1 MNSKFN
7 TKEIDFEKE
16 NLRLLKENALLK
28 ERLSITDVSS
38 ISDELDLYDS
48 LRKTLDDFSIGT
60 IFLDEEFKIIYTNI
74 KINEIFIT
82 NYKELEG
89 NYLYKYDEIKMFS
102 ILRESKIGTE
112 VYYEGAFKPIKQSQE
127 VYVSIQAKKIQIAN
141 NKFAIALGIQDVTE
155 QHLAEKAVFKSYD
168 TFQKV
173 TDNLNYPIFVIDLE
187 KFDLVFLNRMAIQ
200 LQDKLDINNI
210 NKNIIQNLCKFEDI
224 DNIKHNDIKETKYFE
239 PVNKQ
244 WFHITCN
251 LIEWIDSKKVILIS
265 AIDITDKQKND
276 LLILE
281 QNTKL
286 EEALLKLTKQNER
299 INNQAK
305 LLQTINVTKDTMFS
319 IIGHDL
325 RGPVGNV
332 KNALDIIIE
341 EYDDLSSNEIYNFI
355 DALRES
361 ADSVFN
367 LLANLLYWA
376 KSQSGKIEYRP
387 ENILLNDIIEENVM
401 LFTSALSKKSIN
413 LHYSP
418 KTEYFLFAD
427 ENMIDAI
434 VRNVL
439 SNAIK
444 FTFENGNIHINI
456 EECLF
461 KGENAIKFSII
472 DDGIGIKKADVPKV
486 LDSEEHFSTYG
497 TNNEKGSGLGLI
509 LCNEFIIKHEGKML
523 MESTKYKGTIFSFTL
538 PAKELI
544 V

>member
-7 TKEIDFEKE
+7 TKEIDFEQE
-16 NLRLLKENALLK
+16 NSRLLKENALLK
-28 ERLSITDVSS
+28 KRLSIKDASS
-38 ISDELDLYDS
+38 ISKELDIFES
-48 LRKTLDDFSIGT
+48 FKRTVDDFSIGT
-60 IFLDEEFKIIYTNI
+60 IFLDYEFKIIYTNI
-74 KINEIFIT
+74 KINEIFNAISEEFAG
-82 NYKELEG
+82 K
-89 NYLYKYDEIKMFS
+89 YLFQYDKIKMFS
-102 ILRESKIGTE
+102 ILKESKIGTE
-112 VYYEGAFKPIKQSQE
+112 VYFEGTFKPIKQSE
-127 VYVSIQAKKIQIAN
+127 EAYVSIQAKKIQLAN
-141 NKFAIALGIQDVTE
+141 NKFAIALAIQDITE
-155 QHLAEKAVFKSYD
+155 QHLAENAVFKSYD

-187 KFDLVFLNRMAIQ
+187 NFNLLFLNRIAIK
-200 LQDKLDINNI
+200 LQNKLNINNI
-210 NKNIIQNLCKFEDI
+210 NKDILQNLCKLE
-224 DNIKHNDIKETKYFE
+224 NISNIEYGEIRETKYFE
-239 PVNKQ
+239 PINEQ

-251 LIEWIDSKKVILIS
+251 LIEWIDSKKVVLIS

-281 QNTKL
+281 QNKKL
-286 EEALLKLTKQNER
+286 EDALLKSTKQNER

-332 KNALDIIIE
+332 KNALDILIE

-367 LLANLLYWA
+367 LLANLLFWA

-387 ENILLNDIIEENVM
+387 ENILLNDIIEENIM
-401 LFTSALSKKSIN
+401 LFTSSLSKKNIN
-413 LHYSP
+413 LHYAP
-418 KTEYFLFAD
+418 KDEYFLLAD

-444 FTFENGNIHINI
+444 FTFENGNININI
-456 EECLF
+456 EECIF
-461 KGENAIKFSII
+461 KGQNAIKFSII
-472 DDGIGIKKADVPKV
+472 DDGIGIKKADISKV
-486 LDSEEHFSTYG
+486 LDSKEHFSTYG
-497 TNNEKGSGLGLI
+497 TSNEKGSGLGLI
-509 LCNEFIIKHEGKML
+509 LCNEFITKHEGEML
-523 MESTKYKGTIFSFTL
+523 MESVKYKGTTFTFTL
-538 PAKELI
+538 P
-544 V
+544 VNSQ